1 MKAHFRLALLI
12 GAAGCWL
19 AIAGG
24 ATATQEQKAEQ
35 VYRNIQVFKG
45 LPAAQ
50 LYPAMNFITGALGVN
65 CAHCHVPNQFEKD
78 DKPAKQTARRM
89 IQMMQTIN
97 QASFSDQ
104 LTVTC
109 YTCHRGQLKP
119 VATPGLAL
127 TAGAVEQSAEPAPA
141 VAALLD
147 KHVAALGGRAAL
159 AKVTTLVLK
168 GAESASGET
177 APAQSRP
184 LEIYRK
190 APDKLLKLN
199 PLPND
204 RAVRAFDG
212 ATGWQ
217 QFNGR
222 TMGMSATDL
231 GMIRREAAF
240 DRDFNLPAQFARMS
254 VIGKAKIGAREAWV
268 IEATPVEA
276 RVGPMPIELEKLYF
290 DARSGLLIRRELE
303 LKTAL
308 GRVPM
313 ATDLDDYREVEGVK
327 WPFVIRT
334 SYPGLSLTQNF
345 TELRPN
351 VPVEEERFKR
361 PTPQQ

>member
-1 MKAHFRLALLI
+1 MRAHFKLALLFV
-12 GAAGCWL
+12 AAGCWL
-19 AIAGG
+19 ASVGSV
-24 ATATQEQKAEQ
+24 TATQEQKAEQ

-50 LYPAMNFITGALGVN
+50 LYPAMNFITSALGVN
-65 CAHCHVPNQFEKD
+65 CTHCHIPNQFEKD

-89 IQMMQTIN
+89 IQMMQTLN
-97 QASFSDQ
+97 QANFSDQ
-104 LTVTC
+104 LAVTC

-119 VATPGLAL
+119 MATPGLAL
-127 TAGAVEQSAEPAPA
+127 TAGAVEPSAAATPT

-147 KHVAALGGRAAL
+147 KHIAALGGREAL
-159 AKVTTLVLK
+159 AKITTLVLK
-168 GAESASGET
+168 GSESASSEN
-177 APAQSRP
+177 APAQPRP
-184 LEIYRK
+184 LEIFRK

-199 PLPND
+199 PLPSD

-240 DRDFNLPAQFARMS
+240 DRDFNLQAQFARMN
-254 VIGKAKIGAREAWV
+254 VVGKVKLGAREAWV
-268 IEATPVEA
+268 IEATPVDG
-276 RVGPMPIELEKLYF
+276 RIGPMPVELEKLYF
-290 DARSGLLIRRELE
+290 DMRSGLLVRRQLE
-303 LKTAL
+303 LKTGL

-313 ATDLDDYREVEGVK
+313 AIDLDDYREVEGVQ

-334 SYPGLSLTQNF
+334 MFPGVNLTQSF
-345 TELRPN
+345 TEIRPN
-351 VPVEEERFKR
+351 APVEEEKFKR
-361 PTPQQ
+361 PAP